1 MEHSSIIT
9 SAQVPMPRLIYGT
22 AWKKDKTSDLVVK
35 AVQYGF
41 RAIDTAGQPKHYN
54 EEGVGDA
61 LGKLQKLGIS
71 RESLFI
77 QTKFTPIAGQDPLRV
92 PYDPQ
97 VSLATQVVQSFANSQ
112 KTLGTPYVDS
122 LVLHSP
128 LASHDKLMMVWNAM
142 EKIHE
147 AKGARQLGISNCY
160 ELPVLRR
167 LYQDATVKPAVL
179 QNRFYRETKY
189 DQELRLFCADKNIVY
204 QSFWTLS
211 ANPDI
216 LASRPIRE
224 LARELQKTEAQILF
238 RSLTQMGIV
247 PLTGTCSDQHM
258 QEDLAI
264 FNFEL
269 SEEHLK
275 GIKVLFN

>member
-1 MEHSSIIT
+1 MEHSSVVT

-22 AWKKDKTSDLVVK
+22 AWKKDRTADLVVK

-41 RAIDTAGQPKHYN
+41 RAIDTAAQPKHYN

-61 LGKLQKLGIS
+61 LIKLQKLGIS

-92 PYDPQ
+92 PYDPHAP
-97 VSLATQVVQSFANSQ
+97 LAKQVVQSFANSQ
-112 KTLGTPYVDS
+112 KTLGTAYVDS

-128 LASHDKLMMVWNAM
+128 LASHDKLMMVWQAM
-142 EKIHE
+142 ETIQ
-147 AKGARQLGISNCY
+147 ATKGARQLGISNCY

-167 LYQDATVKPAVL
+167 LYQDATIKPAVL
-179 QNRFYRETKY
+179 QNRFYRETNY
-189 DQELRLFCADKNIVY
+189 DQELRLFCADNRIVY

-211 ANPDI
+211 ANPNI
-216 LASRPIRE
+216 LASRPIRD

-238 RSLTQMGIV
+238 RFLTQIGIV

-264 FNFEL
+264 FNFVL
-269 SEEHLK
+269 SDAHLNRIK
-275 GIKVLFN
+275 GLFE